1 MKTAILIP
9 FDRTRRLLEKT
20 RAYLADLELFLADM
34 PAAVTVLL
42 DVLPFADASLQV
54 KMLPLLGYAGKDR
67 VLWPLYDVMRAASDD
82 DQVRRLAA
90 VQLGL
95 AASMSRDTK
104 ALTTELIQNLSHAQA
119 HVRSSCA
126 LALGWEGN
134 WSAVKPLM
142 ARLTDT
148 DRDVQ
153 ADVVTALSTVGDD
166 RVFDILTAR
175 LDNNAM
181 LEEQRIIL
189 LNLWRFTEHIPEVA
203 DVYLTFME
211 KISPDLRADA
221 LAGLAM
227 IPLSQ
232 TVLEGY
238 RRLLMDE
245 DPAIRRQVLENL
257 SHEDPRVYA
266 PLNATLQKLATD
278 RDDGVRRAAIRLFVS
293 R

>member
-1 MKTAILIP
+1 MKNGILIP
-9 FDRTRRLLEKT
+9 LDRARRLLEKT
-20 RAYLADLELFLADM
+20 RAYLADLEAFLANT

-42 DVLPFADASLQV
+42 DALPFADANLQV

-67 VLWPLYDVMRAASDD
+67 VLWPLYNLMRAASSD

-95 AASMSRDTK
+95 AASMSGDTK
-104 ALTTELIQNLSHAQA
+104 ALAKELIQNLSHADA
-119 HVRSSCA
+119 HVRSICA

-142 ARLTDT
+142 ACLTDT

-153 ADVVTALSTVGDD
+153 ADVATALATLGDD
-166 RVFDILTAR
+166 RVFDLLTAR
-175 LDNNAM
+175 LDSAM
-181 LEEQRIIL
+181 MEEQRSIL
-189 LNLWRFTEHIPEVA
+189 LNLWRFAEHNPDVA
-203 DVYLTFME
+203 DVYLTAME

-227 IPLSQ
+227 VPLSPA
-232 TVLEGY
+232 VLDGY

-257 SHEDPRVYA
+257 SHADPRVYA
-266 PLNATLQKLATD
+266 PLNATLRKLATD
-278 RDDGVRRAAIRLFVS
+278 RDKRVRQAAIRLFAL